1 VPLSFEPAKNISE
14 GGVGM
19 LCQITGDESPAFV
32 LNTNRGSCISQDSG
46 MSGQVTLTGTVTLN
60 APTTYSAR
68 IVTLASDLKLI
79 TLGWP
84 LSIQAHT
91 SLLKVLLRSF
101 RLIHVIAL
109 AAFLDDPQLRSPST
123 QATSRVPV

>member
-1 VPLSFEPAKNISE
+1 
-14 GGVGM
+14 M
-19 LCQITGDESPAFV
+19 LCQITDDESPAFV

-91 SLLKVLLRSF
+91 FVIKGSPQIISFDPRDSSCGVPGRS
-101 RLIHVIAL
+101 
-109 AAFLDDPQLRSPST
+109 AASITINASNVTGTGLGCLNST
-123 QATSRVPV
+123 